1 MCGKER
7 GVRGREKKIKTMGEK
22 KNEERGGMGVGRGIK
37 GRGREEKGREGEER
51 KIGKLIN
58 RSAHQ
63 CLWERAVGW
72 GWRAG

>member
-1 MCGKER
+1 MWER
-7 GVRGREKKIKTMGEK
+7 KGSKGEREKIKTMGKE
-22 KNEERGGMGVGRGIK
+22 KNEERGGMGVGRRIK
-37 GRGREEKGREGEER
+37 GRGREEEGREGEER